1 MNKVLGNPALETWP
15 HFSEKVLDELEALET
30 EADFFLLKPTAEQ

>member
-15 HFSEKVLDELEALET
+15 YFPGKVLDEFKAPET
-30 EADFFLLKPTAEQ
+30 EADFFLPKPTAE